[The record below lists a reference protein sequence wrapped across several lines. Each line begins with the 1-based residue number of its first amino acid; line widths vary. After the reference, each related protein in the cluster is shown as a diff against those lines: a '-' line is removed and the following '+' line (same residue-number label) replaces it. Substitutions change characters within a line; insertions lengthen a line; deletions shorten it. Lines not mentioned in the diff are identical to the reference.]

1 MRTAEGSTKEDMES
15 GNVWNKDG
23 CHHFIFSEFF
33 HKFLHRH
40 KWTEKY
46 DVTLL
51 WLLEHN
57 GCEHVRMTVGKKK
70 ISVIKLKEFEKEQ
83 IKIKDRTFKKEGVY

>member
-1 MRTAEGSTKEDMES
+1 MEA
-15 GNVWNKDG
+15 GNVWNKDTH
-23 CHHFIFSEFF
+23 HHFIFTHFY

-46 DVTLL
+46 DMTLF

-57 GCEHVRMTVGKKK
+57 GCEHIRMNIGKKK
-70 ISVIKLKEFEKEQ
+70 LSVIRLKQFEKEQ
-83 IKIKDRTFKKEGVY
+83 IKIKERKFKKEDAF